1 MVKKRKPRTAPYKKP
16 DPMPRNPAQ
25 KSGPQPRT
33 SAKKQPKHERSNL
46 TLHDWLTV
54 VAWVDE
60 RRESGFKVSQQDVV
74 EHFKNRSDKEGG
86 ALLFNQASLS
96 RHLSAKGRAADK
108 AHAEANPSALSA
120 KRVRV
125 VTRPDVEKSLYL
137 WVKHMEEKGEHVTGH
152 MLVEKRRRFEE
163 MMNVPENERLQSN
176 RWVQS
181 FCAA

>member
-25 KSGPQPRT
+25 NSGPQPRT

-60 RRESGFKVSQQDVV
+60 RRESGFKVSQQDV
-74 EHFKNRSDKEGG
+74 
-86 ALLFNQASLS
+86 
-96 RHLSAKGRAADK
+96 